1 LGGIG
6 NVITN
11 TLVRSLRKKAIG
23 KPSKSAGSLAGKK
36 TGGNK
41 KKGAA
46 RGKDVQKP
54 YNELRKV

>member
-36 TGGNK
+36 SGGNKK

-54 YNELRKV
+54 YN